1 MSIMFEKVDD
11 ILTNEA
17 REELIYKYNKE
28 RDWIKQAVID
38 LIAIANTLGYHKAL
52 QLFDSVVDINDS
64 LNAMTD
70 TIYEYDTAYSTLLEK
85 YQEVTKET
93 E

>member
-1 MSIMFEKVDD
+1 MSITFEKVDD

-17 REELIYKYNKE
+17 REELINKYNKE

-38 LIAIANTLGYHKAL
+38 VIAIANSLGYHKAL
-52 QLFDSVVDINDS
+52 QLFDSVVDVNDS

-70 TIYEYDTAYSTLLEK
+70 IIYEYNTAYSTLLEK

>member
-1 MSIMFEKVDD
+1 MKKIDD

-17 REELIYKYNKE
+17 REELINKCNKE
-28 RDWIKQAVID
+28 RGWIKQAVID
-38 LIAIANTLGYHKAL
+38 LIAIANSLGYHKGL
-52 QLFDSVVDINDS
+52 QLFDSVVDVNDS

-70 TIYEYDTAYSTLLEK
+70 IIYEYDTAYSTLLEK
-85 YQEVTKET
+85 YQETTKET